1 MFNMQSTQRGVRWL
15 TLTLVVA
22 LAAGGG
28 WAVAAATTSTGVIHA
43 CASKTTGVL
52 RLARKC
58 KMTERPV
65 VWNVQGVPG
74 RNGTNGTD
82 GINGTNGTAVA
93 FAHVNKNGS
102 LDGANSKNVTAS
114 YDAGTGDYCLTVAVP
129 YTNVVGAISTP
140 NTIGATISIAAHPP
154 SLLCPSGG
162 NLLVYTVVSGSPS
175 EQPFYVNI
183 N

>member
-1 MFNMQSTQRGVRWL
+1 MSCASIDQDCRVASCGDAGPARASPESGVLGAPWVKEVKMFNMQSTQRGVRWL

-74 RNGTNGTD
+74 RNGT
-82 GINGTNGTAVA
+82 
-93 FAHVNKNGS
+93 
-102 LDGANSKNVTAS
+102 
-114 YDAGTGDYCLTVAVP
+114 
-129 YTNVVGAISTP
+129 
-140 NTIGATISIAAHPP
+140 
-154 SLLCPSGG
+154 
-162 NLLVYTVVSGSPS
+162 
-175 EQPFYVNI
+175 
-183 N
+183 